1 MTTKHFPG
9 LPAAATLLALVTVV
23 AGGCAAAVPQR
34 CSRVELGSG
43 STEAGLRVH
52 VDGDDSLRIDDADD
66 RLVVAFTVVGDA
78 TTPLFLVHHEDG
90 RETGRWELKPGKPS
104 GVSTRCAMALPGL
117 GSTCSATF
125 AEGPVPLGGEWT
137 IEPGAN
143 TILEAGLSAR
153 LCR

>member
-1 MTTKHFPG
+1 MTTKHVPG

-23 AGGCAAAVPQR
+23 AGGCTAATPQR

-43 STEAGLRVH
+43 SPEAGLRVR
-52 VDGDDSLRIDDADD
+52 VDGDESLRLDDADD

-78 TTPLFLVHHEDG
+78 ISPLFLVHHQEG

-104 GVSTRCAMALPGL
+104 GVSARCAMALPGT

-125 AEGPVPLGGEWT
+125 ADGPVALGGEWT
-137 IEPGAN
+137 IEQGAN
-143 TILEAGLSAR
+143 RILEVGMSAR